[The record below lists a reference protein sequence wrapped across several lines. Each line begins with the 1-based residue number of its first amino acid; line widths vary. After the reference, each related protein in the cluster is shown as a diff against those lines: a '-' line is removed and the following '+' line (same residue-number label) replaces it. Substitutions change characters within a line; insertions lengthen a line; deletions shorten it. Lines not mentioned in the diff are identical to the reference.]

1 MKKHKLNQTNSSGRK
16 LMEWKRKEREV
27 KGKKGEG
34 RKEKERKRKEMRGND
49 SHTLKEMHEQTWR
62 HKTKRHT
69 KWVGGLVD
77 AYILNSHDAI
87 VFEEHP
93 YGAK

>member
-1 MKKHKLNQTNSSGRK
+1 
-16 LMEWKRKEREV
+16 MEWKRKEREV

>member
-1 MKKHKLNQTNSSGRK
+1 
-16 LMEWKRKEREV
+16 
-27 KGKKGEG
+27 
-34 RKEKERKRKEMRGND
+34 MRGND

-62 HKTKRHT
+62 HKMKRHT